1 MKAVK
6 DNSIE
11 EYNQKYLIS
20 IKFNIKA
27 MDHGLNLKYN
37 QMEV

>member
-1 MKAVK
+1 MKVVK
-6 DNSIE
+6 DYTIE

-27 MDHGLNLKYN
+27 MDHGLNLNYN